1 MKDTI
6 PPRATLHAGV
16 PPVGC
21 GVGAPP
27 TCGDELP
34 KKTVASLR
42 IWLSDS
48 SRRILA
54 LSSLISA
61 SSSLVRPSRSPAS
74 TSAWRTHRRTDSLP
88 TPTLRA
94 AASQAAVNVGYSC
107 RCSVTNRTARAFNS
121 SSIFLAMSNI
131 LSTQKDAAQN
141 PGRFTGSIPARQAI
155 DHAYA
160 ASWRRHEVIGI
171 GYRYHGDRVM
181 ARPQTARDHRA
192 HLPARRHDPKTRS
205 HRSAITARDHP
216 RAGITPPDQHLAF
229 LENL

>member
-48 SRRILA
+48 SRRIQA

-94 AASQAAVNVGYSC
+94 AAWHAAVNVGYSC

-121 SSIFLAMSNI
+121 SSIFLGMSNI

-141 PGRFTGSIPARQAI
+141 PGRFKPGSHTPTLPNQRQVFSNPFHPATTSKSQ
-155 DHAYA
+155 
-160 ASWRRHEVIGI
+160 V
-171 GYRYHGDRVM
+171 
-181 ARPQTARDHRA
+181 TALQSDSQN
-192 HLPARRHDPKTRS
+192 TS
-205 HRSAITARDHP
+205 
-216 RAGITPPDQHLAF
+216 G
-229 LENL
+229 